1 MVGGGSSGDDDADGT
16 AAFEAKLGFV
26 VLDWPSDI
34 DATFDDAL
42 LQHSTAESREH
53 PHPHL
58 HPYTYPHPHP
68 RPRPRP
74 RPHPHPHQHQHQH
87 YRTQEHHTERDGRVS
102 KDSILPIVGATHG
115 ADAAELV
122 RNYVEETLEFA
133 NEYYAGIHEFEGDT
147 AEEPH
152 DVAAV
157 RLVSRQKKNAA
168 AAVQAPVVLARRSPR
183 IQREDW
189 VVISPNERL
198 CNVTDC

>member
-1 MVGGGSSGDDDADGT
+1 MPCRKDMQTSSTHPSHTATGTSMAMSGRNDSTRETPTVQGASVHGQAAADMHSPGLTADG
-16 AAFEAKLGFV
+16 AK
-26 VLDWPSDI
+26 
-34 DATFDDAL
+34 
-42 LQHSTAESREH
+42 
-53 PHPHL
+53 
-58 HPYTYPHPHP
+58 
-68 RPRPRP
+68 
-74 RPHPHPHQHQHQH
+74 
-87 YRTQEHHTERDGRVS
+87 
-102 KDSILPIVGATHG
+102 HG

-133 NEYYAGIHEFEGDT
+133 NEYYAGIHEFEGNT

-183 IQREDW
+183 VQRSDW
-189 VVISPNERL
+189 VVISPNERF